1 MARIS
6 SLKSSRAKRRACP
19 GSLGRSL
26 WVAGDGAS
34 ARRSTVAT
42 IGLADTTNYS
52 IYAMTPRGFGLSL
65 FIQTGRVGESEACFS
80 RPAKKLRKT
89 AGFTRLEMGATLAG
103 VPFYRAKGYIAS
115 EPLE

>member
-6 SLKSSRAKRRACP
+6 SLKWRRTTPHGCP

-65 FIQTGRVGESEACFS
+65 FIQSGRVGESEVCFS
-80 RPAKKLRKT
+80 RPAKKLRKP
-89 AGFTRLEMGATLAG
+89 LALHG
-103 VPFYRAKGYIAS
+103 WKWERP
-115 EPLE
+115 